1 MQPIF
6 FYLYMQQVTFYGSSM
21 TPGDKPPDGSAV
33 TIEGLE
39 MSAIVHS
46 GGMTL
51 TGTDGKMVSAKLG
64 CVTYY
69 IMLTAVFKW
78 FEPTL
83 YQQFW
88 IFVHPKSQRKDLLVE
103 RN

>member
-1 MQPIF
+1 MQPFF

-39 MSAIVHS
+39 MPAIVHS

-64 CVTYY
+64 CH
-69 IMLTAVFKW
+69 MLLNADC
-78 FEPTL
+78 
-83 YQQFW
+83 
-88 IFVHPKSQRKDLLVE
+88 S
-103 RN
+103 N

>member
-6 FYLYMQQVTFYGSSM
+6 FFVYMQQVTFYGSSL

-39 MSAIVHS
+39 MPAIVHN

-64 CVTYY
+64 CVTCY
-69 IMLTAVFKW
+69 IMLIAVIKW
-78 FEPTL
+78 FKPTL

-88 IFVHPKSQRKDLLVE
+88 IFIHPKSQRKDLSVE

>member
-1 MQPIF
+1 
-6 FYLYMQQVTFYGSSM
+6 M

-39 MSAIVHS
+39 MPAIVHS

-64 CVTYY
+64 CVTSY
-69 IMLTAVFKW
+69 IMLIAVIKW
-78 FEPTL
+78 FKPTL
-83 YQQFW
+83 YQQF
-88 IFVHPKSQRKDLLVE
+88 QRTISEKRSFSGKKLKYI
-103 RN
+103 

>member
-1 MQPIF
+1 MP
-6 FYLYMQQVTFYGSSM
+6 
-21 TPGDKPPDGSAV
+21 
-33 TIEGLE
+33 
-39 MSAIVHS
+39 AIVHS

-64 CVTYY
+64 RVTYY

-88 IFVHPKSQRKDLLVE
+88 IFVQP
-103 RN
+103 

>member
-1 MQPIF
+1 MP
-6 FYLYMQQVTFYGSSM
+6 
-21 TPGDKPPDGSAV
+21 
-33 TIEGLE
+33 
-39 MSAIVHS
+39 AIVHN

-64 CVTYY
+64 CVTSY
-69 IMLTAVFKW
+69 IMLIAVIKW
-78 FEPTL
+78 FKPTL

-88 IFVHPKSQRKDLLVE
+88 IFHPKSQRKDLSVE

>member
-1 MQPIF
+1 
-6 FYLYMQQVTFYGSSM
+6 M

-39 MSAIVHS
+39 MPAIVHS

-64 CVTYY
+64 
-69 IMLTAVFKW
+69 
-78 FEPTL
+78 
-83 YQQFW
+83 
-88 IFVHPKSQRKDLLVE
+88 
-103 RN
+103 